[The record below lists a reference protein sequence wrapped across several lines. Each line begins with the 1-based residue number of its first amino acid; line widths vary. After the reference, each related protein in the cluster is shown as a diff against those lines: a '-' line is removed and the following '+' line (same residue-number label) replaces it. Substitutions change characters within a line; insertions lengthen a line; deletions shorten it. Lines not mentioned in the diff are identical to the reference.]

1 MHRRSSWDGW
11 HGLAAG
17 ALSTRCKQQLHR
29 PYDSTDSLDY
39 LVCLETL
46 PWERGGW
53 LPPRVVAE
61 HVEWVLATPLNAM
74 PPAWLERTGAAASS
88 AYTY

>member
-1 MHRRSSWDGW
+1 MHRSSSWDGW
-11 HGLAAG
+11 HGLARTG
-17 ALSTRCKQQLHR
+17 GGSPQLHM

-46 PWERGGW
+46 PWERCGW

-74 PPAWLERTGAAASS
+74 PPAWLQRTGPGAFS